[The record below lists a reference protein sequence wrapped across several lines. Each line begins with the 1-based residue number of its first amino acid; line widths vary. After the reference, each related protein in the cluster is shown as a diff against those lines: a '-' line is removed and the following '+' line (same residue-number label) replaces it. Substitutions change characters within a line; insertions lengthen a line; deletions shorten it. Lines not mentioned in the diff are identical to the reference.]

1 MSSKITAIAT
11 HLPARV
17 VTNDELA
24 AAHPDWNMASVADR
38 AGVRSRHIAAA
49 DETAFDLVKA
59 ACDKLPGE
67 TVAGVDAIIFCTQS
81 PDYIMPPNA
90 HLLHG
95 YLKLGDD
102 VAAFDINLACS
113 GYVYGLALA
122 HGMIAGGM
130 ARSVLLATGDT
141 YSKYI
146 HPGDRSASV
155 LFGDGAAV
163 SIIAADGGPGGL
175 SSFELSSHG
184 KQYAQFYIPAG
195 GHRQPKSDKT
205 TVETTDRG
213 GNVRT
218 PESIHMEGLGV
229 WSFINSAVPR
239 QINKYLKKAGLSLAD
254 IDLFM
259 FHQASQMT
267 LDSLIKALGI
277 ERGKV
282 YFKLED
288 VGNTV
293 SASIPMCIADAMRKG
308 KLRAGQRVLVSGF
321 GVGLSYAT
329 TSFEYDGTMNVY

>member
-1 MSSKITAIAT
+1 MSSKIAAIAT

-17 VTNDELA
+17 VTNDDLA
-24 AAHPDWNMASVADR
+24 AAHPDWNMSSVAER
-38 AGVRSRHIAAA
+38 AGVRSRHIAAV

-59 ACDKLPGE
+59 ACDKLPPE
-67 TVAGVDAIIFCTQS
+67 MVSRVDAIIFCTQS

-90 HLLHG
+90 HLLHD
-95 YLKLGDD
+95 YLKLADD

-122 HGMIAGGM
+122 HGMIAGGL
-130 ARSVLLATGDT
+130 AHLVLLATGDT

-146 HPGDRSASV
+146 HEGDRSARV

-163 SIIAADGGPGGL
+163 SIITADGGQGGL

-205 TVETTDRG
+205 TIESTDKG

-239 QINKYLKKAGLSLAD
+239 QIHKYLKRIGLGLDD
-254 IDLFM
+254 IDLFV

-267 LDSLIKALGI
+267 LELPDQGI
-277 ERGKV
+277 
-282 YFKLED
+282 
-288 VGNTV
+288 GN
-293 SASIPMCIADAMRKG
+293 
-308 KLRAGQRVLVSGF
+308 RAEQSVF
-321 GVGLSYAT
+321 
-329 TSFEYDGTMNVY
+329 